1 MSRPFEVPFSSPDSS
16 LIRDEI
22 RRLAERII
30 AWAESY
36 PGAVRVDPNV
46 FESPLSAE
54 EAVVSSRSH
63 FPVEEIKKDIQKVAD
78 KKRELPGQSMDV
90 YNKKRADALEIIVTF
105 FGETMGWF
113 GQDAYISRASE
124 YDDWFNGVDGV
135 IEIEFDDGDERVTF
149 TIDASMSGDPEVLN
163 KKMNSNTE
171 KILHP
176 EQSEVKYFV
185 SAKDGKRGSIS
196 LAIPVVVGIDGN
208 HTNDLIIAAA
218 SMLTNR
224 EKDGKTFSLSRAP
237 SPVLERH
244 PCQFVFLDE
253 IIAQLDGY
261 ANLLAEHGDQQHASR
276 IATIK
281 KIREYFAKVKK
292 EKRAALLA
300 ENDAVRSD
308 EYANDDFLYQSI
320 VGPSKDPSPQNPS
333 RTRRV
338 VVVPRKDA

>member
-1 MSRPFEVPFSSPDSS
+1 MSRPFETPFSSPDSS

-22 RRLAERII
+22 KRLAERII
-30 AWAESY
+30 AWAGSY

-54 EAVVSSRSH
+54 EAAVSSRSH
-63 FPVEEIKKDIQKVAD
+63 FSPDEIERDRKKVAD
-78 KKRELPGQSMDV
+78 KKRESPDQLHDM

-105 FGETMGWF
+105 FGKTMDWF

-135 IEIEFDDGDERVTF
+135 IEIEFDDGNEHIAIV
-149 TIDASMSGDPEVLN
+149 IDASMSGDPEVLN

-171 KILHP
+171 KVLHP

-196 LAIPVVVGIDGN
+196 MAIPVVIGIDGN

-224 EKDGKTFSLSRAP
+224 EKDGKTFSLSDAP

-261 ANLLAEHGDQQHASR
+261 ANLLAEHSDQQHASR

-281 KIREYFAKVKK
+281 KIREYFARVRR
-292 EKRAALLA
+292 EKRATLLA
-300 ENDAVRSD
+300 KNDDAVRSD
-308 EYANDDFLYQSI
+308 EYANGDFLHQFI
-320 VGPSKDPSPQNPS
+320 VGVPKKPSG
-333 RTRRV
+333 TRRV
-338 VVVPRKDA
+338 VVVPRKGV